1 MSDQKKS
8 TRIVFM
14 GTPDFAVASL
24 RALLEAGFTIVGVVT
39 SPDKPA
45 GRGLQ
50 LQESAVK
57 KFALAHHL
65 PILQPVKLKDPTFL
79 EQLDQ
84 WKADLQIVVAFRMLP
99 EIVWNRPRLGT
110 INLHGSLLPQ
120 YRGAAP
126 INWALINGEQMTGVT
141 TFLLKQ
147 EIDTGD
153 VLLSKSLPIEPS
165 DNFGTL
171 YTKLQQL
178 GALLLVETIEKY
190 VNGQLTPQP
199 QVASEIVIKH
209 APKITK
215 ETGHINWNQSAQT
228 VLNLIRGL
236 SPIPGAYTHLQ
247 GKQLK
252 IFSGTIIQTLPQKK
266 AGEFE
271 TDEKSFLHFA
281 CEDGWL
287 CVDEMQLEGKKRMNI
302 AAFLAGFR
310 FEK

>member
-84 WKADLQIVVAFRMLP
+84 WKADLLIVVAFRMLP

-153 VLLSKSLPIEPS
+153 ILLSKSLPIEPS

-199 QVASEIVIKH
+199 QVASENVIKH
-209 APKITK
+209 APKISK
-215 ETGHINWNQSAQT
+215 ETGQINWNQPAQT

-236 SPIPGAYTHLQ
+236 SPIPGAYTQLQ

-266 AGEFE
+266 
-271 TDEKSFLHFA
+271 S
-281 CEDGWL
+281 W
-287 CVDEMQLEGKKRMNI
+287 
-302 AAFLAGFR
+302 
-310 FEK
+310 

>member
-24 RALLEAGFTIVGVVT
+24 RALLEAGFTIVGVIT

-57 KFALAHHL
+57 KFALANHL

-79 EQLDQ
+79 EQLDR

-153 VLLSKSLPIEPS
+153 ILLSKSLPIEPS

-178 GALLLVETIEKY
+178 GAILLVETIEKY

-199 QVASEIVIKH
+199 QVASENVIKH
-209 APKITK
+209 APKISK
-215 ETGHINWNQSAQT
+215 ETGQINWNQPAQT

-236 SPIPGAYTHLQ
+236 SPIPGAYTQLQ

-271 TDEKSFLHFA
+271 TDA
-281 CEDGWL
+281 L
-287 CVDEMQLEGKKRMNI
+287 C
-302 AAFLAGFR
+302 
-310 FEK
+310 